1 MARNKLINKLVNNS
15 RKILLIEVF
24 LIVIFCVLIAV
35 HVGTGIGGD
44 WLGFTLA
51 TKAQYALHS
60 YVIEQPLSGSIYP
73 LLYPPLAA
81 LYIHFFSLRGQLDVL
96 LADGIEITGLF
107 FWFGVYGLIIAISI
121 QSDVT
126 GGTVLSNFVGEPGE
140 AIAIGAAGIISYLLR
155 HHDNKT
161 GFVIALFL
169 TILEPLLHPLGI
181 LFGII
186 AILTSG
192 NVSFLKRAILI
203 IVNIAIGLILY
214 LLFFAHYLHGL
225 STGLLLPIGYE
236 LSFGLMLFITLLL
249 AGDIPFF
256 CFLGII
262 FLLLHHLVTG
272 ALLFSAD
279 LFLFSLFL
287 IEKKP
292 LVFLLGVFIAFA
304 LGWDFLAYALHL
316 RPFLFPSLRFET
328 VALAYVLA
336 NKDFIALYHKDS
348 HAFNKHYRPVYLA
361 IALLALFIA
370 FLAFVPTGKDPVNV
384 SNLPSGTILVYSP
397 GNNNLTKNL
406 LSELVTGTVFIEPQ
420 AGISNYTNVNVSYLT
435 SFNTFYNYAKA
446 IGVRWIAWN
455 KNLKVKM
462 NHDTEFKIFHVTY
475 YAKFLSNSCLGTLR
489 WVKFGQI
496 VKCRPNEPIG
506 AVVSKWTQSNCAK
519 KLISF
524 TTITD
529 KVFKVPIYTAWT
541 NRACY
546 VKFS

>member
-1 MARNKLINKLVNNS
+1 MASKLINKLANNS

-24 LIVIFCVLIAV
+24 SIIIFCILIAV

-44 WLGFTLA
+44 WLGFTIA

-81 LYIHFFSLRGQLDVL
+81 LYIHFFSLHGQLAVL

-107 FWFGVYGLIIAISI
+107 FWFGVYGLIIAISV
-121 QSDVT
+121 QSNIT

-140 AIAIGAAGIISYLLR
+140 AIAIGVAGIISYLLR
-155 HHDNKT
+155 DHDNKT
-161 GFVIALFL
+161 GFAIALFL

-181 LFGII
+181 LFAVI

-203 IVNIAIGLILY
+203 IVNIVIGLVLY
-214 LLFFAHYLHGL
+214 LSFAHYLHGL
-225 STGLLLPIGYE
+225 STGLILPIGYE
-236 LSFGLMLFITLLL
+236 LSFGVMLLITLLL
-249 AGDIPFF
+249 AGYIPFL

-262 FLLLHHLVTG
+262 FLLFHHLVIG
-272 ALLFSAD
+272 SLLFSGD

-292 LVFLLGVFIAFA
+292 LVFLLGVFLAFA
-304 LGWDFLAYALHL
+304 LGWDFVADALHL
-316 RPFLFPSLRFET
+316 RAFLFPSLRFET

-336 NKDFIALYHKDS
+336 NKDFIVLYHKDS
-348 HAFNKHYRPVYLA
+348 HIFTKHYRPVYLA
-361 IALLALFIA
+361 ISLLVLFIA
-370 FLAFVPTGKDPVNV
+370 FLAFVPTKKDPVNV

-406 LSELVTGTVFIEPQ
+406 LSELVTGAVFIEPQ
-420 AGISNYTNVNVSYLT
+420 AGVSNYTNINVSYLT

-455 KNLKVKM
+455 KKLKVKM

-475 YAKFLSNSCLGTLR
+475 YAKFLTNSCLGTLR

-524 TTITD
+524 TTITN
-529 KVFKVPIYTAWT
+529 KVFKVLIYTALAH
-541 NRACY
+541 RSCY
-546 VKFS
+546 IKFS